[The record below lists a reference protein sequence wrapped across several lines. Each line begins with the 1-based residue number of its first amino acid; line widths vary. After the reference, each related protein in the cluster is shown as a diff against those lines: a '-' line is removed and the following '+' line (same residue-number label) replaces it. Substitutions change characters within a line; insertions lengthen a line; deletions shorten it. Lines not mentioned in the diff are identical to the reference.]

1 MNVAAD
7 SQTEN
12 SNRVGV
18 RITDIATSDRSSEKM
33 QTLGLRSM
41 VKSELFA
48 ILLSVGWV
56 GEEVPRMVHKICVA
70 GRAWTGL

>member
-1 MNVAAD
+1 MDVAAD

-18 RITDIATSDRSSEKM
+18 RITDIATSGRPSERM
-33 QTLGLRSM
+33 QTLVLRSM

-48 ILLSVGWV
+48 ILLSVRWV
-56 GEEVPRMVHKICVA
+56 GEGVPRMVHKDCVA
-70 GRAWTGL
+70 WRAWTGL